1 MEKLTS
7 PFEIIKNSWEV
18 FTKKQNFV
26 YLVKIYSPIGF
37 LTLISLAF
45 AYVPFFVKFFETSMG
60 DAVMLIFNILF
71 IAFAIFIN
79 LSGIIAVMGILDG
92 KVLQVRSVYEKAFS
106 KYGKFFLLTIVIFS
120 LYILGLILLI
130 VPLILFIA
138 WFSFTEFV
146 YVEKETG
153 INASL
158 TESKKLVKGRFWKIF
173 WRISMFGLFSVL
185 SQIILTFLPYEIGTI
200 TFNLIG
206 ALYLIPQILLYRE
219 VSSKGAV
226 NG

>member
-71 IAFAIFIN
+71 IVQEVDYA
-79 LSGIIAVMGILDG
+79 
-92 KVLQVRSVYEKAFS
+92 RSRRS
-106 KYGKFFLLTIVIFS
+106 D
-120 LYILGLILLI
+120 
-130 VPLILFIA
+130 
-138 WFSFTEFV
+138 
-146 YVEKETG
+146 
-153 INASL
+153 N
-158 TESKKLVKGRFWKIF
+158 
-173 WRISMFGLFSVL
+173 
-185 SQIILTFLPYEIGTI
+185 
-200 TFNLIG
+200 
-206 ALYLIPQILLYRE
+206 
-219 VSSKGAV
+219 
-226 NG
+226 